1 MGFFSFLTKKAE
13 SKPSKPSSAVVA
25 SGEEL
30 RKQLFEI
37 IDRNHL
43 TEFEHLCAESESEIF
58 RCFAE
63 WKKTPEEI
71 QTDKEAVRKYAYC
84 LMVIA
89 SYFQKQRNRGEL
101 VTMLTGIDDSQFSRQ
116 WQEQLGQCQH
126 MMQKQLKFQEA
137 LPLLEKCLDLTSGVS
152 GAGVDKFLPL
162 TLGFIGECH
171 FQLGQMDMAKEYV
184 GRAYQTTSMQG
195 DHDASMA
202 YLANL
207 YEISRY
213 SGDYA
218 AAIKYAQDAADRCYD
233 RGELVTASN
242 WRHHARAVEKGEPL
256 YRIVLKIGDEY
267 FELDE
272 IPKVHGER
280 VEFIFVRNRI
290 ELVLCSQK
298 CYEGREIT
306 SQGDYD
312 NAIKIFESAVT
323 LDPYSPQPLYM
334 AGNLKLAGRRY
345 ADALV
350 DLNKC
355 EELCPG
361 FETARADLWL
371 AQQLA
376 DGKMEHDAC
385 KVAYETN
392 NEEIPLVERI
402 AFCYELAEKY
412 PGFAE
417 CYWRLGKMLIEKE
430 EPQVAVEVF
439 KKGIELGDEQDALS
453 RLYRDLAILTDDEAG
468 KREYFN
474 KSAALEK
481 GNTLAQAMS
490 RYMLRQMD
498 AD

>member
-1 MGFFSFLTKKAE
+1 MGFFNFLTKKAE
-13 SKPSKPSSAVVA
+13 SKQGKPATAVA
-25 SGEEL
+25 GGDDL

-43 TEFEHLCAESESEIF
+43 TEFELFCVEYENDILRS
-58 RCFAE
+58 FAS

-101 VTMLTGIDDSQFSRQ
+101 LTMLTGIDDSQYSRQ

-126 MMQKQLKFQEA
+126 MMQKELRFQEA
-137 LPLLEKCLDLTSGVS
+137 LPLLEQCLDLASGVS

-162 TLGFIGECH
+162 TLGFIGECN
-171 FQLGQMDMAKEYV
+171 FQLNQMDKAHEFV
-184 GRAYQTTSMQG
+184 ERALQTTSMQG
-195 DHDASMA
+195 DYDASMA

-213 SGDYA
+213 SANYD
-218 AAIKYAQDAADRCYD
+218 AAIKYAKDAAERAYD

-298 CYEGREIT
+298 CFQGREVT

-312 NAIKIFESAVT
+312 QAVRLFDEAKL
-323 LDPYSPQPLYM
+323 LDPWSQQPLYM
-334 AGNLKLAGRRY
+334 AGNIKLAGRRY
-345 ADALV
+345 AEALE
-350 DLNKC
+350 DLKKV

-361 FETARADLWL
+361 FETTRADLWL
-371 AQQLA
+371 AEQLA
-376 DGKMEHDAC
+376 SGKMEHDAC
-385 KVAYETN
+385 KAVYETN
-392 NEEIPLVERI
+392 NEEIPLLERV
-402 AFCYELAEKY
+402 AFCYELIEKY
-412 PGFAE
+412 PHFGE

-430 EPQVAVEVF
+430 EPEVAVEVF
-439 KKGIELGDEQDALS
+439 KKGIELGDEQDVLS
-453 RLYRDLAILTDDEAG
+453 RLYRDLAILTQEDGA
-468 KREYFN
+468 KRELFQ

-490 RYMLRQMD
+490 LYMLRQMD
-498 AD
+498 PD